1 VFKEWRE
8 DNPYILSRSAEL
20 DKREWKAPRFIK
32 DPEEVDR
39 CWEVIQKNFARLKDI
54 FITLACR
61 SNFPSITNLDF
72 TAFCDQCKIIDKVIN
87 IARIDQL
94 FVNTNYEVIANDENP
109 DSELCRFEFFEI
121 LLRLGNAKYRE
132 TGLC

>member
-1 VFKEWRE
+1 MKPSKTKTVERRFKKDASVFKDWRE

-87 IARIDQL
+87 IARID
-94 FVNTNYEVIANDENP
+94 
-109 DSELCRFEFFEI
+109 
-121 LLRLGNAKYRE
+121 
-132 TGLC
+132 